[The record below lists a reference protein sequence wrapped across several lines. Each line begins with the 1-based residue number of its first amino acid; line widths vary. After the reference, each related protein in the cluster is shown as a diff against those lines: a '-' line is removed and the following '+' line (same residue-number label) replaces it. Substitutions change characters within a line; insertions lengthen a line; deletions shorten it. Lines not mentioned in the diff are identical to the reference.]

1 MSLITLRSTESL
13 GNRKNIRQE
22 SSSNFQNFFKDPIRF
37 KKNDTIQVTNLTITK
52 DLENPLQLNKSQ
64 IQYRMGPAPAGN
76 FDAPFY
82 NIHLVNLDDGYY
94 NGPRLAKHI
103 QDKLNNSRTMI
114 IYIWRVDWN
123 SNSTLTITLSQQGL
137 DQLVAT
143 SNTEQ
148 QLLDNGGNPIDSR
161 LLYLTNH
168 NLAQYDLQPLQD
180 TDPPSVDQDIFKC
193 NFKLFQTN
201 SDIPGPTL
209 VDDDTGNTFQPFT
222 AENQVERMSG
232 PSLNKNVYEEDLL
245 EGLEY
250 KYRFDKGLYA
260 NASNQKIQVS
270 QTFALEPIRLLDK
283 ANNVSHIKIGNFNN
297 VNGRDLFFKVRH
309 AQLDRPDLSE
319 YNGWDYLC
327 QSNIPATSDGFN
339 LNNKFKGQPK
349 TIGLQDVSPFRPFTG
364 ATGLKWGQGNIQT
377 DLAGAGYVV
386 NQLYQVVN
394 KPGTTTPVPSEIAI
408 LVVNSLQAGGIGNQ
422 DCGVLFMGEGYQEAG
437 QYIVTGQGV
446 TTPSE
451 ITIKAGGL
459 RTNFAGKQ
467 NPSGLAIT
475 EGEEYQV
482 FFPREV
488 FNDPPIPGTPATLTD
503 VTNSMNSIN
512 LRISVDEIEEEAD
525 GNKYVFFVSPK
536 SLGQPVGTNRG
547 LIFENH
553 DNFERLLQYLTASDT
568 LVLKSN
574 QPLNLQFNI
583 STSYIKVD
591 TRFLYDSGLYFK
603 TFPTGCFGYT
613 KREDDTADNFFP
625 DGSLPVD
632 IETQF
637 GLFLPS
643 NTDPA
648 GQFGGKARG
657 YLPDNYG
664 FFGINE
670 INENGEFFN
679 FCENL
684 QLYDAP
690 NDDDVAI
697 ENFFESCKPRQRY
710 SIVSNVNKELTND
723 ILFNTLDGFTELPN
737 SFHIEFEPEFST
749 IKDTGDDSEISFTL
763 SEYNFIIKVNYS
775 VDLENGTRKTAII
788 EEKTDLLQ
796 LTDYDIK
803 ADDTIEMG
811 IVNGNALSFFIGNDT
826 AFKKLDFDLL
836 QLINNKFPGSQ
847 IYPIRE
853 SFYPAIC
860 LFEWC
865 PGLPCEPIVGNYNY
879 GVEYTVEGQ
888 YDNQIVNGRDNNDNL
903 TEPYTTL
910 FFDQNDSIFTG
921 CENPD
926 TDVMTADNSGPQ
938 PGFTMP
944 LTIKFKEIQPENV
957 VSDNNPTPF
966 PPNFITT
973 VGQSTVVP
981 NTATFGYEFNFPD
994 SQLFVTGTSDKA
1006 ITSGAINEIGQPD
1019 IIVEIPEL
1027 NIEGYSGAS
1036 GDKFKTVA
1044 VIPSSEW
1051 TTNRQA
1057 GNLFFKTQ
1065 FPLPIDVNLPEDR
1078 EVYSLTCRLRNMNG
1092 TLVDNL
1098 INPTTITIYKSESE
1112 ESKLASVLLERK
1124 RQERQDGKISTASN
1138 KYPLI

>member
-13 GNRKNIRQE
+13 GNRKNVRQE

-37 KKNDTIQVTNLTITK
+37 RKNDTIQVTNLTITK

-76 FDAPFY
+76 FEAPFY
-82 NIHLVNLDDGYY
+82 NIHIVNLDDGYY
-94 NGPRLAKHI
+94 NGPRLATHI

-114 IYIWRVDWN
+114 IYEWRVDWN
-123 SNSTLTITLSQQGL
+123 SNSTLTITLTQEGL
-137 DQLVAT
+137 DQLVSI

-148 QLLDNGGNPIDSR
+148 QLINNQGNPIESR

-180 TDPPSVDQDIFKC
+180 TVPPSVDQDIFKC
-193 NFKLFQTN
+193 NFKVFQTN
-201 SDIPGPTL
+201 DDIPGPTL
-209 VDDDTGNTFQPFT
+209 VDDDTGNTFLPFT
-222 AENQVERMSG
+222 GENQVERFSG
-232 PSLNKNVYEEDLL
+232 PSLNKNVYSEDLL

-270 QTFALEPIRLLDK
+270 QTFALEPVRLLDK
-283 ANNVSHIKIGNFNN
+283 TNGVTNIKINNFGN
-297 VNGRDLFFKVRH
+297 VNGRNLFFKVRH
-309 AQLDRPDLSE
+309 AQQDLPDLSP
-319 YNGWDYLC
+319 YFGWDYIC

-349 TIGLQDVSPFRPFTG
+349 TISLEDVAPFQPYEG
-364 ATGLKWGQGNIQT
+364 ATGMKWGQANIQT

-386 NQLYQVVN
+386 NQLYQVEN

-422 DCGVLFMGEGYQEAG
+422 DCGVLYMGEGYQEGG

-451 ITIKAGGL
+451 ITIRAGGL

-467 NPSGLAIT
+467 NPNGAAID

-488 FNDPPIPGTPATLTD
+488 FNDPPIPGTPATLND

-512 LRISVDEIEEEAD
+512 LRIKVDEIKEAAD
-525 GNKYVFFVSPK
+525 GDEYVDFISLI
-536 SLGQPVGTNRG
+536 SLGQPIGTNTG

-553 DNFERLLQYLTASDT
+553 DDFSRLLQYLTANDT
-568 LVLKSN
+568 LVLRSN
-574 QPLNLQFNI
+574 QPLNGFYNI

-591 TRFLYDSGLYFK
+591 TRYLYDSGLYFK
-603 TFPTGCFGYT
+603 TFRTGCFGYT
-613 KREDDTADNFFP
+613 ERKDETAVFP
-625 DGSLPVD
+625 DGTLPAD

-643 NTDPA
+643 DTDPA
-648 GQFGGKARG
+648 GQFGGKFRG
-657 YLPDNYG
+657 YIPDNYG
-664 FFGINE
+664 FFGVNE
-670 INENGEFFN
+670 IDEDGEFFTD
-679 FCENL
+679 CENI
-684 QLYDAP
+684 QLYDAQ

-697 ENFFESCKPRQRY
+697 ENFFESCKPKQRY

-723 ILFNTLDGFTELPN
+723 ILFNTLNGFTELPN

-749 IKDTGDDSEISFTL
+749 VKNTGEDSDIEFELT
-763 SEYNFIIKVNYS
+763 EYNFIIKVNYS
-775 VDLENGTRKTAII
+775 VDLENGTRSTEII
-788 EEKTDLLQ
+788 EDTTDLLKIA
-796 LTDYDIK
+796 DYDIK

-811 IVNGNALSFFIGNDT
+811 IVNGNSLNFFIDNDT
-826 AFKKLDFDLL
+826 AFKKIEFDLL
-836 QLINNKFPGSQ
+836 QLITNKFPGSQ

-865 PGLPCEPIVGNYNY
+865 PGLPCEPIVGTYNY
-879 GVEYTVEGQ
+879 GMEYTVEGQ
-888 YDNQIVNGRDNNDNL
+888 YDNKIVNGRDNNNHL

-910 FFDQNDSIFTG
+910 FFQPNDSIFTG
-921 CENPD
+921 CEDPN
-926 TDVMTADNSGPQ
+926 TDVMTADNSGAQ
-938 PGFTMP
+938 PAFTMP

-957 VSDNNPTPF
+957 DNNNNNPTPF

-973 VGQSTVVP
+973 IGQSTVEP

-1098 INPTTITIYKSESE
+1098 INPTTITIYKTESQ
-1112 ESKLASVLLERK
+1112 ESKLASVMLERK
-1124 RQERQDGKISTASN
+1124 RQERQDEKISTASN
-1138 KYPLI
+1138 NYPLI